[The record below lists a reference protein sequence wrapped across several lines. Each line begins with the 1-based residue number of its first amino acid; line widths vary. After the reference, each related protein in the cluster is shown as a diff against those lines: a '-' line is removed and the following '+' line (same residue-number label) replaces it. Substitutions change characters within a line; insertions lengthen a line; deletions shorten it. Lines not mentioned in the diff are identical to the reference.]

1 MRIEGIIW
9 FDEIIEKLEWKHNV
23 QPREVTEVLAN
34 THEFR
39 FVEKGY
45 RAGENVYAAM
55 GQTYAGRYLIIF
67 FIYKK
72 DKRAFILSARNMT
85 DSERRKYEK

>member
-23 QPREVTEVLAN
+23 QPCEVTEVLAN
-34 THEFR
+34 TQEFR

-45 RAGENVYAAM
+45 RAGENVYVSVWAN
-55 GQTYAGRYLIIF
+55 I
-67 FIYKK
+67 
-72 DKRAFILSARNMT
+72 
-85 DSERRKYEK
+85 RRTLPYYFLYI